1 MEGKQQ
7 SRSVQLQ
14 LCQRNNQTRHGEIL
28 PFELKEIAFGSHRG
42 REGEEKVWPYG
53 LHSGDLH
60 AEDLGSV
67 SSSAYRLH
75 QQSGLSYCLSLLL
88 LSQRTEKIGQGK

>member
-14 LCQRNNQTRHGEIL
+14 LCQTSNQIRQLFTHGEML
-28 PFELKEIAFGSHRG
+28 PFHLKKIVIESHRE
-42 REGEEKVWPYG
+42 REGEEKMWPYG
-53 LHSGDLH
+53 LHSRDLH
-60 AEDLGSV
+60 AEDMSSV

-75 QQSGLSYCLSLLL
+75 Q
-88 LSQRTEKIGQGK
+88 